1 MKTTAITIIVAGSLL
16 GATAALA
23 LAAENPGDQ
32 VGQGCKAK
40 DVFDMH
46 SEGSSPSFSVRCEDG
61 REFLVIIYK
70 GGTAVVPCNQA
81 TAVCFKTYDEQ
92 EHG

>member
-1 MKTTAITIIVAGSLL
+1 MKAILIAMLLAG
-16 GATAALA
+16 TA
-23 LAAENPGDQ
+23 LAAENPGDA

-61 REFLVIIYK
+61 REFLVIMYK
-70 GGTAVVPCNQA
+70 GGTAAVPCSQT
-81 TAVCFKTYDEQ
+81 TAVCFKTYGEQ
-92 EHG
+92 GG